1 MPSLLSKSL
10 VILIGSCTSLFSYWT
25 LITYLNRRK
34 YRHIPGPP
42 TKGLYVFYFGNMSE
56 VVNKVNNG
64 GTYFDLLEKWF
75 IFHLCLINY
84 L

>member
-42 TKGLYVFYFGNMSE
+42 TKGLYGFYFGNMSE
-56 VVNKVNNG
+56 VVNNVKNG
-64 GTYFDLLEKWF
+64 GTYFDLLETWF
-75 IFHLCLINY
+75 IFHLWLINY